1 MEALKP
7 TFFKIQDL
15 DPRIKLFL
23 CLFYIALLL
32 ITDQVF
38 LPLVTLA
45 LGLLSLYG
53 IYKSPAKLFHRFE
66 EPAIIL
72 AVLILLKSITGS
84 GEVIFSFDL
93 PLVGELSF
101 YQKGLR
107 DSAFIALRVLAS
119 VSLVS
124 ILKELTPFHQLLSAL
139 AWYRVPREIVEILIF
154 ADRFMFHLLE
164 EARVIYTAQKN
175 RLGYVGIKKGLSS
188 FSTLAGTLLL
198 RVFDQSQR
206 VALSMSL
213 RGYEGIMPLSSLKGA
228 RPSEVIWA
236 LMFAGILIGVS
247 LL

>member
-1 MEALKP
+1 MKP
-7 TFFKIQDL
+7 TFFRIRDL
-15 DPRIKLFL
+15 DPRIKVFL
-23 CLFYIALLL
+23 CLFYIILLL
-32 ITDQVF
+32 ITDRVL

-45 LGLLSLYG
+45 LGLLFLYR
-53 IYKSPAKLFHRFE
+53 IYQSPTRLLHRFE
-66 EPAIIL
+66 EPTIIL
-72 AVLILLKSITGS
+72 AVLILLKSITGL
-84 GEVIFSFDL
+84 GEAIFSLHL

-107 DSAFIALRVLAS
+107 EGAFIALRVLAS
-119 VSLVS
+119 IGLVS

-213 RGYEGIMPLSSLKGA
+213 RGYEGVMPLSSLKGA
-228 RPSEVIWA
+228 RPSEVIWGS
-236 LMFAGILIGVS
+236 MFAGILIGVS